1 MSQSYA
7 NHTRWF
13 APYHFIVSPILI
25 INLGLAVR
33 DAIRRPDAWTIWGAI
48 VAFAILLGIGLGRV
62 MALTVQDRVI
72 RLEETL
78 RLQRLL
84 PPDQHGEVAQ
94 LSRREIIA
102 LRFASDEELPALFRR
117 VRNGEFADIK
127 AIKQA
132 ITAWRPDY
140 LRA

>member
-1 MSQSYA
+1 MPQSYA

-13 APYHFIVSPILI
+13 VPYHFIVSPILTV
-25 INLGLAVR
+25 NFGLAVY
-33 DAIRRPDAWTIWGAI
+33 DAIRRPGAWSIWGAI
-48 VAFAILLGIGLGRV
+48 VAFAILGGIGLARV

-84 PPDQHGEVAQ
+84 PAEQHGEIAQ
-94 LSRREIIA
+94 LSRKEFIA
-102 LRFASDEELPALFRR
+102 MRFASDAELPALFRR
-117 VRNGEFADIK
+117 VRNGEFGDAK

-132 ITAWRPDY
+132 ITQWRPDY

>member
-1 MSQSYA
+1 MPQTYA
-7 NHTRWF
+7 NHTRWM
-13 APYHFIVSPILI
+13 APYHFIVSPILL

-33 DAIRRPDAWTIWGAI
+33 DAFRGPTFWTIWGAV
-48 VAFAILLGIGLGRV
+48 VAFAIVGGIGLARV

-84 PPDQHGEVAQ
+84 PADQHGEIGQ
-94 LSRREIIA
+94 LSRKEFIA
-102 LRFASDEELPALFRR
+102 LRFASDAELPALFRK
-117 VRNGEFADIK
+117 VRNGEFADAK

-132 ITAWRPDY
+132 ITNWRPDY

>member
-1 MSQSYA
+1 MPQTYA
-7 NHTRWF
+7 NHIRWM
-13 APYHFIVSPILI
+13 APYHFIVAPILL

-33 DAIRRPDAWTIWGAI
+33 DAFRGPTFWTIWGAV
-48 VAFAILLGIGLGRV
+48 VAFAIVGGIGLTRV

-84 PPDQHGEVAQ
+84 PADQHGEIAQ
-94 LSRREIIA
+94 LSRKEFIA
-102 LRFASDEELPALFRR
+102 LRFASDAELPGLFRK
-117 VRNGEFADIK
+117 VRNGEFADAK

-132 ITAWRPDY
+132 ITNWRPDY

>member
-1 MSQSYA
+1 MPQTYA
-7 NHTRWF
+7 NHTRWY
-13 APYHFIVSPILI
+13 APYHFIISPILI
-25 INLGLAVR
+25 VNFGLATY
-33 DAIRRPDAWTIWGAI
+33 DAIRRPGWWSLWGAI
-48 VAFAILLGIGLGRV
+48 FAFAVLGGIGLARV

-84 PPDQHGEVAQ
+84 PLEAHGEIAQ
-94 LSRREIIA
+94 LSRKEFIA
-102 LRFASDEELPALFRR
+102 LRFASDAELPALFRR
-117 VRNGEFADIK
+117 VRNGEFADAK

-132 ITAWRPDY
+132 ITNWRPDY